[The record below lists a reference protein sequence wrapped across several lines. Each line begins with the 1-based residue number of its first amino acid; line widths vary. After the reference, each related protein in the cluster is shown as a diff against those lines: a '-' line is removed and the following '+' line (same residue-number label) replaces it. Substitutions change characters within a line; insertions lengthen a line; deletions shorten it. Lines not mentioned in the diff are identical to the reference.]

1 MPWEC
6 LTPLNRTPVP
16 TVPRQLMRP
25 SLALLVLWTV
35 LGCAHRRGEDDYFAE
50 ERHPIDH
57 FTSKATFRATFF
69 PRVAA
74 ADEAPWPVPGT
85 SVELVELTCTV
96 REAKGGRTAHC
107 VPGYALDKAFAA
119 LLDEENP
126 PLGKAAKERIGQ
138 CYAVR
143 AKAWPKEAVAAYEA
157 ALRADPNAYPA
168 PIDDAFALVYVAH
181 DQAPFVGTCKP
192 EADGTCLYTATESPD
207 EATVQL
213 RMARKGKKT
222 ELPFEP
228 TPRTIELSFEDG
240 RAPEVVG
247 ASRMKIRD
255 MPAEPQD
262 PTTIAWDPIVAWYRA
277 NEPQS
282 SNFPAVL
289 ALAGRLD
296 EARAHK
302 GNALELDTDLV
313 ATDPCAK
320 VKP

>member
-1 MPWEC
+1 
-6 LTPLNRTPVP
+6 
-16 TVPRQLMRP
+16 MRP
-25 SLALLVLWTV
+25 SLAFLVSLAV
-35 LGCAHRRGEDDYFAE
+35 SSMGAACAHGRGEDDAFRE

-57 FTSKATFRATFF
+57 FMSKATFRTKFF
-69 PRVAA
+69 PRAAA

-126 PLGKAAKERIGQ
+126 PLGKEAKERIGQ

-143 AKAWPKEAVAAYEA
+143 AKAWPKDAVATYEA

-181 DQAPFVGTCKP
+181 DRAPFVGSCKP
-192 EADGTCLYTATESPD
+192 EADGTCLYAATENPS

-213 RMARKGKKT
+213 RMARKGKKA

-228 TPRTIELSFEDG
+228 TPRVLELTFEDG
-240 RAPEVVG
+240 HAPQVVE
-247 ASRMKIRD
+247 ASGMKIRD
-255 MPAEPQD
+255 MDAEPQD
-262 PTTIAWDPIVAWYRA
+262 PATIAWDPIVAWYRA
-277 NEPQS
+277 NEPRS
-282 SNFPAVL
+282 ANFRAVL

-296 EARAHK
+296 EARAQM
-302 GNALELDTDLV
+302 GNALSLDTDLT
-313 ATDPCAK
+313 AGDPCARA
-320 VKP
+320 KP